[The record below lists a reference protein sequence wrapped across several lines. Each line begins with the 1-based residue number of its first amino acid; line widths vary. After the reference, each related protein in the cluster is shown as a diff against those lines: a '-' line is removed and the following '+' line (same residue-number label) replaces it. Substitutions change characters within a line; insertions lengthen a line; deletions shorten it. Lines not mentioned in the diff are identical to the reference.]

1 MLEEAIS
8 KIQELAD
15 LKRRPDILDVKD
27 GTDRP
32 WLLDAAAN
40 VYEPKECFPSL
51 ILNVSNIDSFC
62 DMVLGIGGPDD
73 GSIVVVTKGGGLYL
87 PFGGVPD
94 RSTGR
99 RYDLKYLRSY
109 SVAWTKFYGA
119 LGQPMEQ
126 VTFVR
131 LLQAL
136 RLNIA
141 DYGPLVMAFRK
152 VSFDERT
159 EIISNPFLDSDG
171 AKRSLSF
178 ELRAKTTGADYG
190 TSLPA
195 GFSITVPV
203 TKDSYT
209 LDVEIDVVLSP
220 QKKPLFSIHAPDAD
234 RVLEEV
240 RKAEVATLKTRAAEK
255 GWAGLILLN
264 D

>member
-15 LKRRPDILDVKD
+15 LKRRPDQITVDD
-27 GTDRP
+27 GTKRP
-32 WLLDAAAN
+32 WLLNIEGNGYD
-40 VYEPKECFPSL
+40 PKELYPP
-51 ILNVSNIDSFC
+51 LNLVVSNIDSFC
-62 DMVLGIGGPDD
+62 DMVLGVGGTDD
-73 GSIVVVTKGGGLYL
+73 GSIVVVTKTGGSYL

-99 RYDLKYLRSY
+99 AYDLRYARNY
-109 SVAWTKFYGA
+109 SVAWTKFYAA
-119 LGQPMEQ
+119 LAQPMEQ
-126 VTFVR
+126 VPFVR

-141 DYGPLVMAFRK
+141 EYGTLVMAFRK
-152 VSFDERT
+152 VQFDERT
-159 EIISNPFLDSDG
+159 EIVSNPFLDGEG
-171 AKRSLSF
+171 ARRSISF

-195 GFSITVPV
+195 GFSITLPV
-203 TKDSYT
+203 TKDAYT

-240 RKAEVATLKTRAAEK
+240 RKAEVATLKARTAEK
-255 GWAGLILLN
+255 EWKGLVLLN